1 LKNSVKNHRTDRN
14 FARLERRI
22 DTTQK
27 ELLSIANKL
36 LSRNKD
42 SNTAKFILRTACKV
56 TLFAELTTRGIQI
69 PDNNNHVENLM
80 GNAKAENKEE
90 SPVMGR

>member
-1 LKNSVKNHRTDRN
+1 MVKKHRTDRN
-14 FARLERRI
+14 FARLEWRI

-27 ELLSIANKL
+27 ELLSIANEL

-56 TLFAELTTRGIQI
+56 TLFAELTSRGIQI
-69 PDNNNHVENLM
+69 PDNNNHALKPYENRW
-80 GNAKAENKEE
+80 AENKKE